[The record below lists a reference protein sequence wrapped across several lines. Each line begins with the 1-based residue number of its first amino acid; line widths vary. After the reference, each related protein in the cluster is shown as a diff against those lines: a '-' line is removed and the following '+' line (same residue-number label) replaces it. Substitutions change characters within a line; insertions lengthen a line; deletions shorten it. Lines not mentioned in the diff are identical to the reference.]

1 MLPVDSSRD
10 ILFGHSLGGLFALH
24 VLFTHPE
31 AFKTYLVL
39 SPSIWFNNRVV
50 LSHEA
55 EFAASVKSG
64 KTYPR
69 VFVAVGGE
77 EETLPPVITARHDAR
92 AGGEVDHGGG
102 DGPQCERS
110 R

>member
-1 MLPVDSSRD
+1 M
-10 ILFGHSLGGLFALH
+10 FGHSLGGLFALH

-31 AFKTYLVL
+31 SFKTYLVL

-50 LSHEA
+50 LGHEA
-55 EFAASVKSG
+55 AFAASVKSG
-64 KTYPR
+64 KISPR

-77 EETLPPVITARHDAR
+77 EETLPPVIPPGMTREQVEKSIAA
-92 AGGEVDHGGG
+92 GG
-102 DGPQCERS
+102 DGPQRERS